1 MKWNYRFEGLIME
14 EGLVSLFLPIFGL
27 SNCFGEWSL
36 SKTCENG
43 VRSRS
48 AFEKVS
54 TSCLSIHRRI
64 QIFCAFCKNYRNSQ
78 LSNDISGNYAVE
90 GNPDFKV
97 AIKNSARNKEG
108 KKLPARQI
116 IVTITMKM
124 SWQKIE
130 IKWRNLVTST
140 RGVEWMP

>member
-1 MKWNYRFEGLIME
+1 ME

-27 SNCFGEWSL
+27 SNCFWEWFL

-48 AFEKVS
+48 
-54 TSCLSIHRRI
+54 TSCLSIHRAQKMSVNRRI
-64 QIFCAFCKNYRNSQ
+64 QIFCAFSKNYRNSQ
-78 LSNDISGNYAVE
+78 LSNDISENYAVE

-108 KKLPARQI
+108 KNFQPGK
-116 IVTITMKM
+116 
-124 SWQKIE
+124 
-130 IKWRNLVTST
+130 
-140 RGVEWMP
+140 